1 VLTKLISVTKE
12 AIGVAGVLD
21 VVPQGLMR
29 GFVIM
34 SLHFSFFLFRLL
46 MFPSALQLFRVR
58 SCG

>member
-1 VLTKLISVTKE
+1 
-12 AIGVAGVLD
+12 VAGVLD